1 MEHDWI
7 TVFSTGNVYRA
18 QLAKERLS
26 DQGIEAIVIN
36 KTDSGL
42 LHPSGYVEVFV
53 RREDLIKAM
62 HLLKT
67 AQFE

>member
-1 MEHDWI
+1 MDNDWI
-7 TVFSTGNVYRA
+7 TVYSTGTYYRA
-18 QLAKERLS
+18 QFAKELLS
-26 DQGIEAIVIN
+26 NQGIEAVIIN

-53 RREDLIKAM
+53 RRMDLIKAM
-62 HLLKT
+62 HVLKT

>member
-1 MEHDWI
+1 METDWI
-7 TVFSTGNVYRA
+7 TVFSTGNYYRA
-18 QLAKERLS
+18 QFVKEFLI
-26 DQGIEAIVIN
+26 DQDIEAVIIN
-36 KTDSGL
+36 KTDSAL

-67 AQFE
+67 AHFE

>member
-7 TVFSTGNVYRA
+7 IVFSTGNSYRA
-18 QLAKERLS
+18 QFAKELLS
-26 DQGIEAIVIN
+26 NQGIEAIIIN

-67 AQFE
+67 AHFE

>member
-1 MEHDWI
+1 MAHDWI
-7 TVFSTGNVYRA
+7 TVFSTGNLYRA
-18 QLAKERLS
+18 QFAKDFLS
-26 DQGIEAIVIN
+26 DRGIDSIIIN

-53 RREDLIKAM
+53 KREDLIKAM

-67 AQFE
+67 AHFE